1 MLSRVADAL
10 YWMSRYLERAEN
22 MSRFVEVNWHLSLE
36 QPQNGVRDW
45 GALVSVTGDND
56 TFLKRYDTY
65 SRENVI
71 TFLFFDTRY
80 PHSVMSCLRAARENA
95 RTVREI
101 ISSDMWEQINS
112 FYHFVE
118 DMGKRPSAV
127 HDNPFE
133 FCRPIQLRGMMI
145 DGIANG
151 TMLRGEA
158 WHFIRMGRHLE
169 RADKTSRILDVKYF
183 SLLPGSDYADEDFDD
198 VQWAALLRASGGLEA
213 YRRRCGRIF
222 PAKVADFLIFND
234 QFARSIIRCLNA
246 AKESL
251 YAICGPF
258 PGIGQKKAEQR
269 MGALCAEIAYTDI
282 NAVFEHG
289 LHEFMDQLQLKINR
303 VNDRISKAFFA
314 YDAEPGRIP
323 SGPQTTG

>member
-1 MLSRVADAL
+1 MLSRVADTL

-36 QPQNGVRDW
+36 QPENGFRDW
-45 GALVSVTGDND
+45 AALVSVTGDND
-56 TFLKRYDTY
+56 IFLKRYDTY
-65 SRENVI
+65 SLKNVI

-80 PHSVMSCLRAARENA
+80 PHSVISCLRAARENA

-118 DMGKRPSAV
+118 DMGRRPSAV

-145 DGIANG
+145 GGIAND
-151 TMLRGEA
+151 TMIRGEG
-158 WHFIRMGRHLE
+158 WHFVRMGRYLE

-183 SLLPGSDYADEDFDD
+183 TLLPGLDYVGTPFDD
-198 VQWAALLRASGGLEA
+198 IQWGALLRATGGLEA
-213 YRRRCGRIF
+213 YRHRCGRIF
-222 PAKVADFLIFND
+222 PAKVAGFLIFD
-234 QFARSIIRCLNA
+234 PLFARSIIHCLNA

-251 YAICGPF
+251 YAICGST
-258 PGIGQKKAEQR
+258 PGAAQKKTEER
-269 MGALCAEIAYTDI
+269 IGALCAEITYTDI

-303 VNDRISKAFFA
+303 VNESVSETFFG
-314 YDAEPGRIP
+314 YDAQ
-323 SGPQTTG
+323 SD